1 MNISRG
7 HIFVV
12 SMLILA
18 FLCLAIREAEKRLSV
33 PEKCVCVF
41 DARLSSET
49 KKQIRLFVEHAD
61 KSLLYVMS
69 RFDTTMRQ
77 KFPFISSIQTKL
89 VPPATMKIICMAHD
103 PCYSIN
109 STNLIAIANGQAILC
124 PAHVYKKEICD
135 NLPRITVDAQVLDG
149 YKAQEL
155 YTLLYQLPQDIYAL
169 YHVHITAHNT
179 IMLLDAKQPNLT
191 LVTRSGCDM
200 TLLQKCGTY
209 VRELLEDRK
218 AFSDKSSVRYTADLR
233 FEKQIIL
240 SKNLKEE

>member
-1 MNISRG
+1 MKIARG

-12 SMLILA
+12 STLILA

-33 PEKCVCVF
+33 PEKYVCMF
-41 DARLSSET
+41 DTRLSSET
-49 KKQIRLFVEHAD
+49 KKQIRLFVEHTD

-69 RFDTTMRQ
+69 RFDVTMQ
-77 KFPFISSIQTKL
+77 QQFPFIRSLQTRI
-89 VPPATMKIICMAHD
+89 VPPATMKIICTAYD
-103 PCYSIN
+103 PCYDIN
-109 STNLIAIANGQAILC
+109 STNLIAIAHGQAILC
-124 PAHVYKKEICD
+124 PAHAYKKEICD
-135 NLPRITVDAQVLDG
+135 NLPHITVDDQALNG

-155 YTLLYQLPQDIYAL
+155 YTMLSQLPQDIYAL

-200 TLLQKCGTY
+200 TLLEKCGTY
-209 VRELLEDRK
+209 VRELLESRK
-218 AFSDKSSVRYTADLR
+218 AFSGKSAARYTADLR
-233 FEKQIIL
+233 FEKHIIL